1 MPSFYL
7 TTAIDYSNGEPHLG
21 HTVEK
26 VGADVIARY
35 RRAAGDDVHFVIG
48 MDEHGQKVAQ
58 AAEAAGTTPQAWV
71 DAIAGSFRDVWAALD
86 ISNDDFIRTTEPRH
100 ERGVQALMERIRAS
114 GDFYSAKY
122 EGYYCAG
129 CEAFKKEDEL
139 VDGQCP
145 LHPRR
150 SIEWTEEENWFF
162 RLSRYRD
169 ALLEHVRTHPEFVRP
184 AARRNEILKLLEG
197 GLEDISASRSRIA
210 WGVDFPGVEG
220 HSVYVW
226 FDALPNYITAVGFP
240 DGAGFERH
248 WPAALHIIGKDI
260 TRFHCV
266 IWPAMLLSAGLEL
279 PRTVW
284 AHGFINFSGG
294 KLSKSSGKTLEVP
307 DLIERHGPDALRW
320 FLMREIPWDSDR
332 DFRSAD
338 DFVDQLDLR
347 YTTDLA
353 NDLGNLLNRV
363 VSMVSK
369 YRDGAVPPP
378 APGGGGDLSDLAARA
393 DECLAAYRGALDDY
407 RLHLGLA
414 AAVDLVRA
422 ANGFVD
428 ETAPWGL
435 AKAERAGA
443 DPAALDA
450 VLGDLV
456 RALGVI
462 SAMLAPFIP
471 TKAAEM
477 WRVVGGEG
485 DPPTF
490 VDLDDALAGLE
501 RVTPGPVLFPRP
513 E

>member
-1 MPSFYL
+1 MAGFYL

-35 RRAAGDDVHFVIG
+35 RRAIGDDVHFVIG

-58 AAEAAGTTPQAWV
+58 AAARAGVSPQEWV
-71 DAIAGSFRDVWAALD
+71 DAIAGSFLDVWAALD

-100 ERGVQALMERIRAS
+100 ESGVRALIERIAES
-114 GDFYSAKY
+114 DDFYSAKY

-139 VDGQCP
+139 ADGQCP

-150 SIEWTEEENWFF
+150 SIEWTEEENTFF
-162 RLSRYRD
+162 RLSKYRD
-169 ALLEHVRTHPEFVRP
+169 VLLEHVRSHPEFVRP
-184 AARRNEILKLLEG
+184 SSRRNEIVKLLEG
-197 GLEDISASRSRIA
+197 GLEDISASRSRIS

-240 DGAGFERH
+240 DGPEFERR
-248 WPAALHIIGKDI
+248 WPAELHIIGKDI

-266 IWPAMLLSAGLEL
+266 IWPAMLLAAGLEL
-279 PRTVW
+279 PRSVW

-294 KLSKSSGKTLEVP
+294 KLSKSAGKTLEVP
-307 DLIERHGPDALRW
+307 DLIDRHGPDALRY
-320 FLMREIPWDSDR
+320 FLMREIPWDADR
-332 DFRSAD
+332 GFGSSE
-338 DFVDQLDLR
+338 DFVTQFDRR
-347 YTTDLA
+347 YTADLA

-363 VSMVSK
+363 VAMVAK
-369 YRDGAVPPP
+369 YRDGAVPPTSLG
-378 APGGGGDLSDLAARA
+378 AASDLQAGAREA
-393 DECLAAYRGALDDY
+393 LVRYRSRMEDL
-407 RLHLGLA
+407 RLHQGIA
-414 AAVDLVRA
+414 AALDLVRA

-428 ETAPWGL
+428 ETQPWGL
-435 AKAERAGA
+435 ARAEGEGGDRE
-443 DPAALDA
+443 ALDM

-456 RALGVI
+456 RALGAVA
-462 SAMLAPFIP
+462 AMLAPFMP
-471 TKAAEM
+471 RKAAEI
-477 WRVVGGEG
+477 WIALGGVGDAPGL
-485 DPPTF
+485 
-490 VDLDDALAGLE
+490 VDLESRLDELS
-501 RVTPGPVLFPRP
+501 RVAKGPVLFPRP